1 MREYQM
7 FLGSE
12 AGVFGGA
19 RRVWLTA
26 DSVALEIGRR
36 LLREVAGVDI
46 WQGGRRVALLRQAEK
61 ATMARR

>member
-12 AGVFGGA
+12 AGVFGGV
-19 RRVWLTA
+19 RIVWLTA

-46 WQGGRRVALLRQAEK
+46 WQGGRRVALLRKSETS
-61 ATMARR
+61 ATVRS